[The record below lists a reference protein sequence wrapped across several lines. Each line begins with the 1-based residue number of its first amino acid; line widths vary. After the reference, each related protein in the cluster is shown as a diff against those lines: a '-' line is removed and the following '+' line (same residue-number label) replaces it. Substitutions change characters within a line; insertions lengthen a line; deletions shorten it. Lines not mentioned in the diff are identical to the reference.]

1 MQESVLLQEGRARRA
16 AREALARRA
25 RRRRR
30 VRAVAVII
38 GTGCV
43 ALLAF
48 MASAASGPST
58 NGARGQVRAPAVAA
72 LHRPARSDPYGA
84 MLAPAAQRVNVRLK
98 LAVQSGLLFDVR
110 TGRVLWERK
119 PTRARAIASLT
130 KMMTALVVVAH
141 ARPSDRVLITRQAVH
156 FSGSGVGLLP
166 LGKRVSLE
174 TLLYGLLLPS
184 GNDAAIALAQHVA
197 GTRARFIAMMNARS
211 RAMGLSC
218 THFTTVSGIVDQG
231 NYSCSTDLARL
242 AHAVLTQRVL
252 APIVATRDA
261 VLPFP
266 IKGGKLWLYNN
277 NPLLRL
283 EYPGADG
290 VKTGFTTA
298 AGPCLVAPAA
308 GGRGSASCC
317 CTRPIHPTRH
327 RRCSTPGLPRSMRR
341 PPEPARGV
349 ADQTC

>member
-1 MQESVLLQEGRARRA
+1 MAVMHGSVLVQEGRARRA
-16 AREALARRA
+16 AREALARQA

-30 VRAVAVII
+30 IRITAAIL
-38 GTGCV
+38 GAGCV

-58 NGARGQVRAPAVAA
+58 TGARTQQRAPAVPHSRTAPPPD
-72 LHRPARSDPYGA
+72 LYGVA
-84 MLAPAAQRVNVRLK
+84 PAPAAQRVKVRLK
-98 LAVQSGLLFDVR
+98 PAFQSGLLFDVR
-110 TGRVLWERK
+110 TGKVLWERK
-119 PTRARAIASLT
+119 PTRSRAIASLT
-130 KMMTALVVVAH
+130 KMMTALVVVAY

-166 LGKRVSLE
+166 LGRRVPLR

-197 GTRARFIAMMNARS
+197 GTRARFIAMMNSRA
-211 RAMGLSC
+211 RAMGLGC
-218 THFTTVSGIVDQG
+218 THFASVSGIVDQG
-231 NYSCSTDLARL
+231 NYSCSRDLARL

-252 APIVATRDA
+252 APIVATRNA
-261 VLPFP
+261 ALAFP

-290 VKTGFTTA
+290 VKTGFTTV
-298 AGPCLVAPAA
+298 AGPCLVAAARRGRAWLGVVLLHSADPSDEAQVLLNAGFAALHAPAA
-308 GGRGSASCC
+308 
-317 CTRPIHPTRH
+317 
-327 RRCSTPGLPRSMRR
+327 
-341 PPEPARGV
+341 
-349 ADQTC
+349 